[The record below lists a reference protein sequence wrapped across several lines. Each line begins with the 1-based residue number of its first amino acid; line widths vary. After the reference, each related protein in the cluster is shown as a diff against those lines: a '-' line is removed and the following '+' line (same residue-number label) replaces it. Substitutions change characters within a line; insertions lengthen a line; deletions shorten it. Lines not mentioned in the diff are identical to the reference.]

1 MDDNRLRHSLVVDK
15 KMKEIAKVLWLNEE
29 REAESL
35 MKIKFS
41 AFCLTERK
49 KYIFNGVGVYR
60 GYSFTKKSR
69 F

>member
-1 MDDNRLRHSLVVDK
+1 MDDGRLRYSLVVDK
-15 KMKEIAKVLWLNEE
+15 KMKEIAKVLWLNKE

-49 KYIFNGVGVYR
+49 NIFLME
-60 GYSFTKKSR
+60 
-69 F
+69 